1 LRRVAIVGLLAAFGC
16 GGATPQTHDL
26 PPQPSATASA
36 MPEAPDAGPSSVVRF
51 DDLGV
56 SFAVPPGFHVMGDD
70 ELSARIRASA
80 NPHLQGELVKRASE
94 KKGIPLLVLSRE
106 SGGLNSTLSVV
117 VVPADAT
124 APELMTHQQT
134 VMSENLGSFETTS
147 APKAIIIDGVHGTT
161 MSTRYDDHGKKV
173 DSQVRLFVRN
183 GLATLAVAVWPDAPN
198 GQGAED
204 AARLL
209 DGLHFY

>member
-1 LRRVAIVGLLAAFGC
+1 
-16 GGATPQTHDL
+16 
-26 PPQPSATASA
+26 
-36 MPEAPDAGPSSVVRF
+36 M
-51 DDLGV
+51 GV
-56 SFAVPPGFHVMGDD
+56 
-70 ELSARIRASA
+70 
-80 NPHLQGELVKRASE
+80 
-94 KKGIPLLVLSRE
+94 
-106 SGGLNSTLSVV
+106 NSTLSVV

-147 APKAIIIDGVHGTT
+147 APKAIIIDGVQGT
-161 MSTRYDDHGKKV
+161 DHV
-173 DSQVRLFVRN
+173 DALRRPRQEGRLAGALYFVRN